1 MNEVRLGRHAALR
14 RLTVVLSVAYLGAL
28 ALIAFWPAPVDRG
41 VHGSLVSILAA
52 LQRHGA
58 PGWLTYT
65 FVEFA
70 ANIAL
75 FVPVGL
81 LGVIL
86 VGARHWWIAIV
97 AGLAASFCI
106 EFGQLIFLPARFATV
121 NDIIANTFGAGVG
134 AVAAL
139 GVIGLT
145 HAWPSAGPRSPT
157 ARRLHTP

>member
-1 MNEVRLGRHAALR
+1 VNDVRLGRHAALR
-14 RLTVVLSVAYLGAL
+14 RLAAVLGVAYLLAL

-41 VHGSLVSILAA
+41 VHGPLVSLLAA

-58 PGWLTYT
+58 PGWLTYN

-86 VGARHWWIAIV
+86 VGARLWWFAIF
-97 AGLAASFCI
+97 AGFAASFCI
-106 EFGQLIFLPARFATV
+106 EFGQLVFLPARFATV

-134 AVAAL
+134 AAL
-139 GVIGLT
+139 ALVVIGIT
-145 HAWPSAGPRSPT
+145 HAWPSAGTNSPT
-157 ARRLHTP
+157 ARRLYTP